1 MRGTC
6 TEVPQKRHHL
16 AIERGVVLAELGVS
30 VYGVQNGRPTQRE
43 FVEDIGGGG
52 FLLLCFSLN
61 CGISLEVL
69 VLVLVL
75 VMVMVMGE

>member
-30 VYGVQNGRPTQRE
+30 VYEWFKT
-43 FVEDIGGGG
+43 DTA
-52 FLLLCFSLN
+52 
-61 CGISLEVL
+61 GIC
-69 VLVLVL
+69 
-75 VMVMVMGE
+75 